1 MTRPPGE
8 SFRGTAPITHSATS
22 RRAASPGTVVQVP
35 AILQTEALAT
45 STIGAYLESN
55 QHTALGV
62 YVDVTTTRGR

>member
-1 MTRPPGE
+1 
-8 SFRGTAPITHSATS
+8 
-22 RRAASPGTVVQVP
+22 VVQVP

-55 QHTALGV
+55 QHRALGV